1 MGPHGQHG
9 ATPTRKPR
17 ARLRAASHSGRRG
30 RLHDL
35 AKRSVAR
42 HPASGT
48 GDFALHPGQ
57 KTKLSSRMRWWQGTA
72 GSLAFIA
79 ISQVRRLLLEMFV
92 FQAIEG
98 GPVDLGNK
106 PDSKAL
112 QDAGKAKE
120 KAGEA
125 TNNDQLKEQGL
136 QDQAEAK
143 AKQPGEHAEDE
154 ATIPSDQ

>member
-1 MGPHGQHG
+1 
-9 ATPTRKPR
+9 
-17 ARLRAASHSGRRG
+17 
-30 RLHDL
+30 
-35 AKRSVAR
+35 
-42 HPASGT
+42 
-48 GDFALHPGQ
+48 
-57 KTKLSSRMRWWQGTA
+57 
-72 GSLAFIA
+72 
-79 ISQVRRLLLEMFV
+79 MFV
-92 FQAIEG
+92 FQSIEG
-98 GPVDLGNK
+98 GPVGLGNK